1 MATGY
6 YKPSP
11 ELEECNRLIEVYWN
25 TKQYDKCFDGHLALA
40 KQGYPLAECQVGY
53 FYLKG
58 LGVCQDFERA
68 FYWTQRSAQHGDRD
82 AQCNLAS
89 FYEDGSA
96 HSAICSR
103 QSTGMRRQLCKI
115 RRLPCKSKRNWKIF
129 DGSFRCLF
137 KNWHSRLN
145 LLCQFLCLIYKTG
158 IKKIDRCPLGSGQ

>member
-1 MATGY
+1 MEAMATGY

-11 ELEECNRLIEVYWN
+11 ELEECNRLIEAYWN

-89 FYEDGSA
+89 FYEDGIGTQRDMQQA
-96 HSAICSR
+96 KYWYAQAALQNQEIAL
-103 QSTGMRRQLCKI
+103 QKQKELENI
-115 RRLPCKSKRNWKIF
+115 
-129 DGSFRCLF
+129 
-137 KNWHSRLN
+137 
-145 LLCQFLCLIYKTG
+145 
-158 IKKIDRCPLGSGQ
+158 

>member
-25 TKQYDKCFDGHLALA
+25 TKQYDKCLDGHL
-40 KQGYPLAECQVGY
+40 
-53 FYLKG
+53 LKG

-89 FYEDGSA
+89 FYEDGIGTQRDMQQA
-96 HSAICSR
+96 KYWYAQAALQNQEIAL
-103 QSTGMRRQLCKI
+103 QKQKELENI
-115 RRLPCKSKRNWKIF
+115 
-129 DGSFRCLF
+129 
-137 KNWHSRLN
+137 
-145 LLCQFLCLIYKTG
+145 
-158 IKKIDRCPLGSGQ
+158 

>member
-68 FYWTQRSAQHGDRD
+68 FYWTQRDMQQAKYWYAQ
-82 AQCNLAS
+82 AALQNQEIALQKQK
-89 FYEDGSA
+89 ELEN
-96 HSAICSR
+96 I
-103 QSTGMRRQLCKI
+103 
-115 RRLPCKSKRNWKIF
+115 
-129 DGSFRCLF
+129 
-137 KNWHSRLN
+137 
-145 LLCQFLCLIYKTG
+145 
-158 IKKIDRCPLGSGQ
+158 